1 MGFFKTILEDLISR
15 QTTFDSFVRVWKGK
29 VYSVANAQLI
39 YDGKHERLY
48 KHSSGDYFLVW
59 MPMYEDFGYEIYNK
73 KGAINMLQSRIINA
87 HKQKQIMP
95 ILEAEFGITLEL

>member
-1 MGFFKTILEDLISR
+1 MSFFKTIKDLIPG
-15 QTTFDSFVRVWKGK
+15 QTKFDSFVRVWKGK

-73 KGAINMLQSRIINA
+73 YEAIKMLQSRITNI
-87 HKQKQIMP
+87 HKQKQIMS